1 MEKLYAKDSETILKE
16 FQTTEKGLSDKE
28 VEKRMESFGNN
39 ALKEKKRK
47 GILKVFFNQFKD
59 LLVGILNSTTPRT
72 TVSMRTRRDSSSSAS

>member
-39 ALKEKKRK
+39 ALKEKNEAESK
-47 GILKVFFNQFKD
+47 
-59 LLVGILNSTTPRT
+59 
-72 TVSMRTRRDSSSSAS
+72 

>member
-47 GILKVFFNQFKD
+47 GI
-59 LLVGILNSTTPRT
+59 
-72 TVSMRTRRDSSSSAS
+72 